1 MGVYAVIQTGGKQ
14 YRVASGDELRFE
26 RLKGE
31 VGDTIAFDQVLLA
44 SDGETVEVGRPFVA
58 DSQVVGRITYHGKGK
73 KVTIM
78 KHKRRK
84 DYHRKKGHRQH
95 FTLVRI
101 EDIRRPQTNTSAQ
114 EVKNNGT

>member
-1 MGVYAVIQTGGKQ
+1 MGAYAVIQTGGKQ
-14 YRVASGDELRFE
+14 YRVSRGDEVRFE
-26 RLKGE
+26 RLKGR
-31 VGDTIAFDQVLLA
+31 VGETIAFDHVLLA
-44 SDGETVEVGRPFVA
+44 SDGETIEVGRPFVP

-73 KVTIM
+73 KVTIV

-101 EDIRRPQTNTSAQ
+101 EDIRSPRPEASAQ
-114 EVKNNGT
+114 GVTGNGT